1 MTPLYKP
8 VGGVTGVSLYRKS
21 DVEAVRVADGLC
33 TGIDLCTGAA
43 PLTVP
48 LAEDRSSYTEESVGD
63 EGLPATRHT
72 LAIVCHRY
80 PGREMFAGPL
90 LEELATDGAVACVD
104 LSNGERLLVGWSERL
119 GFEQPLRLK
128 KFRFLTGPKPVDTPL
143 LELHLESIDAARA
156 LRYEPA

>member
-8 VGGVTGVSLYRKS
+8 VGGVAGVNLYRKS
-21 DVEAVRVADGLC
+21 DIGAVRVADGLC
-33 TGIDLCTGAA
+33 TGIELCTGAA
-43 PLTVP
+43 PLAVP

-63 EGLPATRHT
+63 EALPATRHT
-72 LAIVCHRY
+72 LIVVCPRY

-119 GFEQPLRLK
+119 GFEQPLRLT
-128 KFRFLTGPKPVDTPL
+128 KFRILTGAKPVDVPL
-143 LELHLESIDAARA
+143 LELHLESVDAARA
-156 LRYEPA
+156 LRCEPA

>member
-8 VGGVTGVSLYRKS
+8 AGGVAGVSLYRKS

-48 LAEDRSSYTEESVGD
+48 LAEDRSSYTEESVGE

-72 LAIVCHRY
+72 LTVVCPRY

-90 LEELATDGAVACVD
+90 IEELAADGAVACIE
-104 LSNGERLLVGWSERL
+104 LNNGERLVVGWTERL
-119 GFEQPLRLK
+119 GLEQPLRLK
-128 KFRFLTGPKPVDTPL
+128 KFRILTGAKPVDVPL
-143 LELHLESIDAARA
+143 LELHLECVDAARA
-156 LRYEPA
+156 LRYQPA

>member
-1 MTPLYKP
+1 MASLYKP
-8 VGGVTGVSLYRKS
+8 IGGVTGVSLYRKS
-21 DVEAVRVADGLC
+21 EVEAVRVAEGLC
-33 TGIDLCTGAA
+33 TGIDLGAGAA

-63 EGLPATRHT
+63 GGLPATRHT

-90 LEELATDGAVACVD
+90 LEELATDGVLACVE
-104 LSNGERLLVGWSERL
+104 LSNGERLIVGWSERL

-128 KFRFLTGPKPVDTPL
+128 KFRILTGAKPVDVPL

-156 LRYEPA
+156 LHYRPA